1 MQKVIRIAYL
11 ILVLDITSLFAQ
23 FSITPYLAK
32 RLGFNTIWFGYLQT
46 TVGIIQLLGGP
57 VFGRFADLHGAR
69 AALTLSSLSSAVYF
83 VILGCSTNV
92 PLLFI
97 SKLPAVFMHGMP
109 GVQMVVTDLTE
120 PGNRASALGR
130 LGLCFGVGM
139 IMGSSLGGT
148 LSTRYGES
156 FAAFVAAAG
165 SLLNAALVVKFIPA
179 HTKKRAETDSATATD
194 KNLAVGAESVF
205 SLSDITGL
213 MRFPGVREMFT
224 IKIISG
230 LPSVVFQVM
239 FSIIAM
245 NFFQLKAEQT
255 GYLLSYF
262 GLVQM
267 VMQGGVIGRLTG
279 KYSERTLLLLSI
291 GTASIVGL
299 AQALM
304 TNVQEFCAVVIPM
317 MFSLCTFN
325 VITDTILTKSVPSSY
340 SGTMLGLCSSVQALL
355 RTVGPTI
362 GGFLYQN
369 YGVLSFGYIQCS
381 VNLLL
386 FLYLLKSNFR
396 KTEEYQS

>member
-32 RLGFNTIWFGYLQT
+32 RLGLDTIWFGYLQT

-83 VILGCSTNV
+83 VILGCATNV

-139 IMGSSLGGT
+139 IMGSSLGGS
-148 LSTRYGES
+148 LSTRYGPQRALCLRGPLASNGKRNRREYPQEGKQFYGRSPFWES

-179 HTKKRAETDSATATD
+179 HTKKRAETDSATD
-194 KNLAVGAESVF
+194 KNPEVGAGAVF
-205 SLSDITGL
+205 SLSEITRL
-213 MRFPGVREMFT
+213 MRCPGAGEMFT

-239 FSIIAM
+239 FSVIAM
-245 NFFQLKAEQT
+245 NFFHLKAEQT

-267 VMQGGVIGRLTG
+267 V
-279 KYSERTLLLLSI
+279 SES
-291 GTASIVGL
+291 
-299 AQALM
+299 
-304 TNVQEFCAVVIPM
+304 N
-317 MFSLCTFN
+317 
-325 VITDTILTKSVPSSY
+325 KSFTY
-340 SGTMLGLCSSVQALL
+340 
-355 RTVGPTI
+355 
-362 GGFLYQN
+362 
-369 YGVLSFGYIQCS
+369 
-381 VNLLL
+381 
-386 FLYLLKSNFR
+386 
-396 KTEEYQS
+396 

>member
-11 ILVLDITSLFAQ
+11 ILVLEITSLFAQ

-32 RLGFNTIWFGYLQT
+32 RLGFDTIWFGYLQT
-46 TVGIIQLLGGP
+46 TVGIIQLFGGP

-83 VILGCSTNV
+83 MILGCATNV

-130 LGLCFGVGM
+130 LGLCLGVGM
-139 IMGSSLGGT
+139 IMGSSLGGS

-156 FAAFVAAAG
+156 FAAFVAATG

-179 HTKKRAETDSATATD
+179 HTKKRAETDSATD
-194 KNLAVGAESVF
+194 KVGAGAVF
-205 SLSDITGL
+205 SLSYITRL
-213 MRFPGVREMFT
+213 MRFPGVGEMFT
-224 IKIISG
+224 IKIISE

-245 NFFQLKAEQT
+245 NFFHLKAEQT

-267 VMQGGVIGRLTG
+267 VIQGGVIGRLTD

-317 MFSLCTFN
+317 MFSLCLFN
-325 VITDTILTKSVPSSY
+325 VITDTIVTNSVPSSDT
-340 SGTMLGLCSSVQALL
+340 GTMLGLCSSVQALL

-369 YGVLSFGYIQCS
+369 YGVLSGYIQCL

-396 KTEEYQS
+396 KTEEQQS